1 MKTIDDNQFEQNLRP
16 GIRGSM
22 PEAKTVFVYGIVAI
36 CTSFLVVGMVFG
48 IIALIKEKPLMRKLT
63 ENYEYYKYEKWKLV
77 VGKSLAWGSFG
88 MFLYIWGYTALMIAI
103 QEF

>member
-1 MKTIDDNQFEQNLRP
+1 MKTIDDGQFDPNVVK

-36 CTSFLVVGMVFG
+36 CTSFLIVGIVFG
-48 IIALIKEKPLMRKLT
+48 IIALVKEKPLMRKVT
-63 ENYEYYKYEKWKLV
+63 ENYQYYKYEKWKLI

-88 MFLYIWGYTALMIAI
+88 MFFYMWGYIALMISM
-103 QEF
+103 QGF